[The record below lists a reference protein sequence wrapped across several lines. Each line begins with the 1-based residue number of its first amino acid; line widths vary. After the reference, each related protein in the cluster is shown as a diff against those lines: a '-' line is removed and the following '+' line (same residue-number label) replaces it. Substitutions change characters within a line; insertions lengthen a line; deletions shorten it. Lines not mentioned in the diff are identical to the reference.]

1 VNSHIGLCDLTSR
14 FMALRD
20 FQDRGL
26 KTLASH
32 LENLDLSR
40 IGGIEEISTGSAL
53 EEAALAFIRDT

>member
-1 VNSHIGLCDLTSR
+1 MRLG
-14 FMALRD
+14 D
-20 FQDRGL
+20 FQDCGL

>member
-1 VNSHIGLCDLTSR
+1 MNNHTGLCDLMSR
-14 FMALRD
+14 FMGLGD
-20 FQDRGL
+20 CQDRGL

-40 IGGIEEISTGSAL
+40 IGGTEEISTGSAL